1 MKKEV
6 LIEDMR
12 QGRLD
17 RFFTDPSG
25 IFLRWSSALEKRF
38 LPPYV
43 WQSDML
49 TLWRERILFV
59 TCFIAVILG
68 PFVLIPSLILCYI
81 EGLWN
86 VIILDVFAY
95 GMAVVILLSRRLPLN
110 IRAWFVCLVLYAL
123 GIGLLFMLGSVG
135 AGYLWLFSASIMAG
149 ALIGL
154 RASIFALLLNVA
166 AMSAVALFIAVGQPA
181 WLVDPTNAVER
192 WLVMSLNFIL
202 PNIFVTLTTA
212 LMLGGLQKALSR
224 ELEMG
229 KSLRQ
234 SEERLRT
241 AFHTSPDA
249 IAINGF
255 ADGKFIDI
263 NDGFTTML
271 GYDREAVIGYTIEDL
286 NNWVDPASRKTLVRE
301 LKARGVVN
309 NMEIRLMDKSG
320 FVKTGLMSASLID
333 YQGVPHVLSVVRDVT
348 TLKATERQ
356 LQQARKMEAIGI
368 LAGGIAH
375 DFNNILQVINGY
387 TQLLILEKSESDPDS
402 AKLAEVEKAVAH
414 AAQLVRQLL
423 TFSRKAE
430 TKTVTLDINKEII
443 SVRKILERTLPKM
456 IDINLHLGRE
466 LALVTA
472 DPVQIEQVLLNLGTN
487 AADAMP
493 DGGTLVIET
502 ENVTLTDDYLE
513 SHVGARTGE
522 YVLLSVSDTG
532 QGMDRD
538 IVDHIFEPFFTT
550 KEFGKGT
557 GLGLASVYG
566 IIKSYGG
573 YISCYSEPGHG
584 TTFKLYLP
592 VAESKTVTEV
602 KETTAGDLLRGGNET
617 ILLVDDEESIR
628 DFASVVLRRFGYL
641 VLTGASGEEALEVLG
656 RDEGK
661 ITLVILDLGMPGMGG
676 HKCLQEIRKN
686 KPSVKVLVASGYS
699 MNGHMKKSLEAGAA
713 GYIGKP
719 YQINKLLQK
728 IREILDA

>member
-1 MKKEV
+1 
-6 LIEDMR
+6 MR
-12 QGRLD
+12 QRRFD
-17 RFFTDPSG
+17 RFFTDPGG

-38 LPPYV
+38 LPSYE
-43 WQSDML
+43 WESDML

-59 TCFIAVILG
+59 TCFIAAVLG
-68 PFVLIPSLILCYI
+68 PVVLIPSLILCYV

-95 GMAVVILLSRRLPLN
+95 GMAVAILLGRRIPLN
-110 IRAWFVCLVLYAL
+110 IRAWSACLVLYLL
-123 GIGLLFMLGSVG
+123 GVGLLFMLGSSG
-135 AGYLWLFSASIMAG
+135 AGYLWLFGASVMVG

-154 RASIFALLLNVA
+154 RASFIALMMNVVA
-166 AMSAVALFIAVGQPA
+166 LAAVALFIAFGQPE
-181 WLVDPTNAVER
+181 WIVDPTNAVER
-192 WLVMSLNFIL
+192 WLVISLNFIL
-202 PNIFVTLTTA
+202 LNMFVTLTTA
-212 LMLGGLQKALSR
+212 MMLSGLQRALSK

-234 SEERLRT
+234 SEERFRA
-241 AFHTSPDA
+241 AFRTSPDS
-249 IAINGF
+249 IAISGLS
-255 ADGKFIDI
+255 DDRYVDI
-263 NDGFTTML
+263 NDGFTTMF
-271 GYDREAVIGYTIEDL
+271 GYDRDAVIGRTIEDL
-286 NNWVDPASRKTLVRE
+286 KIWDDPEDRQTLVQE
-301 LKARGVVN
+301 LKAKGVVN
-309 NMEIRLMDKSG
+309 NMEVRLVAKG
-320 FVKTGLMSASLID
+320 GIVKTGLISASLFD
-333 YQGVPHVLSVVRDVT
+333 YHGAPHVLSVTRDVT
-348 TLKATERQ
+348 ALKATERQ
-356 LQQARKMEAIGI
+356 LLQAQKMEAIGI

-387 TQLLILEKSESDPDS
+387 AQLLTLEKSETDPDY
-402 AKLAEVEKAVAH
+402 AQLGEIEKAVGH

-430 TKTVTLDINKEII
+430 SKTVTLDLNKEII
-443 SVRKILERTLPKM
+443 SIRKILERTLPKM

-502 ENVTLTDDYLE
+502 ENVTLTDDYVDT
-513 SHVGARTGE
+513 HVGARAGE

-532 QGMDRD
+532 EGMDKD

-566 IIKSYGG
+566 IVKSYGG
-573 YISCYSEPGHG
+573 YISCYSEVGQG

-592 VAESKTVTEV
+592 AAERQAVPEEKNAE
-602 KETTAGDLLRGGNET
+602 GDLPTGGTET

-628 DFASVVLRRFGYL
+628 TLASAVLGRFGYR
-641 VLTGASGEEALEVLG
+641 VVTGASGEEALEVIG
-656 RDEGK
+656 RTEGK
-661 ITLVILDLGMPGMGG
+661 IELIILDLGMPGMGG

-686 KPSVKVLVASGYS
+686 DPSAKVLIASGYS
-699 MNGHMKKSLEAGAA
+699 MNGQVKKSLETGAA

-719 YQINKLLQK
+719 YQINKLLRK
-728 IREILDA
+728 VREILDEGR